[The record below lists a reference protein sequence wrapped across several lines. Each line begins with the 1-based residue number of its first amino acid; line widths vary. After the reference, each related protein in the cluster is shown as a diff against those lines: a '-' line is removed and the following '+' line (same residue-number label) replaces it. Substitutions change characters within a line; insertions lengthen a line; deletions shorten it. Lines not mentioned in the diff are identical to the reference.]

1 MEILHFTMLVWK
13 TMLMWLNSCGENSGI
28 YFSNSTVDF
37 TPFHESPILSEI
49 DTKYFLS
56 EINYGIHYE
65 HKKKKSFKNA
75 FYFFKESLQSV

>member
-37 TPFHESPILSEI
+37 TPFHESPIVSEI
-49 DTKYFLS
+49 DTKYFLT
-56 EINYGIHYE
+56 EINYEIHCE
-65 HKKKKSFKNA
+65 HKKKSLLKMPFI
-75 FYFFKESLQSV
+75 FFKESLQSV